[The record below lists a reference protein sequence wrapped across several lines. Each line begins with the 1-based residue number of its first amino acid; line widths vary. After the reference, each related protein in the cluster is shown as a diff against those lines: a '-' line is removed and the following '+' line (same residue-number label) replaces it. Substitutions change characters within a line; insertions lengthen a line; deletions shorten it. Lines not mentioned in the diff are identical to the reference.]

1 MINVGIIGAGFWG
14 EKHADAINFLS
25 NVKLV
30 AANRTNPTALNTF
43 LSKYGGR
50 GYTDYRELLNDPQ
63 VDAVVISTPH
73 HLHTQI
79 VFDAAKAGK
88 HILLEKPIALNLA
101 ECDQILQ
108 VVNKHQVTFM
118 AGHTNHFVPIYQT
131 AKKMLESGE
140 FGEPVLITDRTLKR
154 WWAPNRREWH
164 LDRDTGGGMWMT
176 IGVHNVDR
184 MTWLVGSRV
193 RSVSAHL
200 DTRFHKQH
208 ADDLGMAFLRFEN
221 GISGVVITV
230 GYKTGVP
237 SFETEI
243 VCTNGMLRIDKMN
256 GISIGQDESWS
267 LFPNDRDMD
276 PENWMEEAMVEEW
289 RAFLSAIDTGTQP
302 AVTGEF
308 ARHIMAVIFAAEQS
322 SKEKREVFVPA

>member
-1 MINVGIIGAGFWG
+1 MINAGIIGAGFWG
-14 EKHADAINFLS
+14 EKHAEAINSLS
-25 NVKLV
+25 NVELV
-30 AANRTNPTALNTF
+30 AANRTNSTALDKF

-50 GYTDYRELLNDPQ
+50 GYKDYRELLNDPQ
-63 VDAVVISTPH
+63 VDAVVIATPH

-79 VFDAAKAGK
+79 VLDAAKAGK
-88 HILLEKPIALNLA
+88 HILLEKPIALNLI

-108 VVNKHQVTFM
+108 IVNKHQVTFM
-118 AGHTNHFVPIYQT
+118 PGHTNHFVPIYQT
-131 AKKMLESGE
+131 AKKLLESGE
-140 FGEPVLITDRTLKR
+140 LGDPVLITDHVLKR

-164 LDRDTGGGMWMT
+164 LDRDTGGGMWLT
-176 IGVHNVDR
+176 IGVHNIDR

-193 RSVSAHL
+193 SSVSAHL
-200 DTRFHKQH
+200 DTRFHQQL

-221 GISGVVITV
+221 GISGMAITV

-267 LFPNDRDMD
+267 LITNDRDVD
-276 PENWMEEAMVEEW
+276 RENWMEEAMIEEW
-289 RAFLSAIDTGTQP
+289 KAFISAIETGTQP

-322 SKEKREVFVPA
+322 SKEKREVLIPA